1 MTFAWHHS
9 LSVTVT
15 GVFFLSNQDDFYYFG
30 FVVNFSMDMAM
41 VDIMKASEAEI
52 LCLNSLVAGL
62 QVQARPRW

>member
-15 GVFFLSNQDDFYYFG
+15 GIFFICNQDDFYYIG

-62 QVQARPRW
+62 QVQVRPSW

>member
-62 QVQARPRW
+62 QVQARLRW